1 LVQSHLGLPDTPVC
15 KARRVKKETKKI
27 RANKAPKESKVLP
40 AQPVPLALQARKVK
54 PPASRQQLVYV
65 S

>member
-1 LVQSHLGLPDTPVC
+1 
-15 KARRVKKETKKI
+15 VKKETKEI
-27 RANKAPKESKVLP
+27 RANKAPKESKVPL

-54 PPASRQQLVYV
+54 QPVSRQQLVYM